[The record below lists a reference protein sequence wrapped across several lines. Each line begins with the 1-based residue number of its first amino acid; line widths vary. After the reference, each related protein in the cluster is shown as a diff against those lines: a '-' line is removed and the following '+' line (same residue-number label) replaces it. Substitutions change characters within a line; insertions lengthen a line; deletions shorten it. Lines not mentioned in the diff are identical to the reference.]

1 MTDKNFGQGFR
12 YAPLGQEFF
21 NMFQSRL
28 IKYLVFFITFL
39 LCQFLLSVIQNKNVK
54 GRGCYYN
61 ICNRAKPGQP
71 QACWEPHIGQRCL
84 LGPAN
89 NPESYSHFTWKL
101 WQASLLNTQ
110 QTFERSWSQ
119 STDCLKLLA
128 WNLKPEFCN
137 YQICKELLGVRQIE
151 CLSKS

>member
-1 MTDKNFGQGFR
+1 MLSQFKVNCTLSGFFYNDLVILDFWYKNFGQGFR

-21 NMFQSRL
+21 FNMFQSRL
-28 IKYLVFFITFL
+28 IKCLVVFITFL

-71 QACWEPHIGQRCL
+71 QACWESHIGQRCL

-89 NPESYSHFTWKL
+89 RPKSYSHGSLGNFDKL
-101 WQASLLNTQ
+101 PSLIH
-110 QTFERSWSQ
+110 S
-119 STDCLKLLA
+119 KLLREVGH
-128 WNLKPEFCN
+128 NLQN
-137 YQICKELLGVRQIE
+137 A
-151 CLSKS
+151 